1 MRTARRGRPAALTA
15 GLLGLTLAVSACGT
29 GGGGG
34 GGGGGNQ
41 AGGQVQPGCEDFADY
56 AGNSGTVSI
65 YSSIRDIE
73 ADRYVNAFADF
84 ERCSG
89 IDVTWEG
96 TGEFEAQLNV
106 LVQGGNAP
114 DLATIPQP
122 GLLQRFA
129 QAGQVIEPPESVVN
143 NAEEFYPE
151 ELREYGTVDGTFY
164 AAPLSTNVKSFVWY
178 SPKMFTQRGYQV
190 PETWD
195 DMLALSDRMVA
206 DGIKPWCA
214 GVESGDATGW
224 PATDWLE
231 DVMLREAGVETY
243 DRWVNH
249 EIPFNAPEVVS
260 ALDRAGGILK
270 SENYVNAGFG
280 GVNSIVTVPF
290 QEGGLPILQGQCG
303 LHKQASFYSNNWPEG
318 TVVAEDGDVYA
329 FYLPTLEAGD
339 ERPVLGGAEFV
350 TAFSDRPEVQ
360 AVQTYMSSPDYNN
373 RRAKEGSFISS
384 NSGLEP
390 ANVEDPINRLSLEI
404 LRDPEAV
411 FRFDGSDLMPAAV
424 GSGSLWR
431 AMVDWLNGSPTQ
443 QVLTGVEQAWP
454 AS

>member
-1 MRTARRGRPAALTA
+1 M
-15 GLLGLTLAVSACGT
+15 
-29 GGGGG
+29 
-34 GGGGGNQ
+34 
-41 AGGQVQPGCEDFADY
+41 
-56 AGNSGTVSI
+56 SI

-195 DMLALSDRMVA
+195 DMLALSDRMIA

-231 DVMLREAGVETY
+231 DAMLREAGVDTY

-249 EIPFNAPEVVS
+249 EVPFNAPEVVS

-270 SENYVNAGFG
+270 NENYVNAGFG

-390 ANVEDPINRLSLEI
+390 ANVEDPINKLSLEI

-431 AMVDWLNGSPTQ
+431 AMVDWLNGAPTQ
-443 QVLTGVEQAWP
+443 QVLTGVEQSWP
-454 AS
+454 TS